1 MNSLPPTWNPA
12 KFNTSAFQGQIY
24 LTKQQAD
31 GYYLQIAAGKNLGL
45 IDGIT
50 PGTISNSKAVIVNS
64 VGSISGFNS
73 ISASSLTLST
83 SATLTGTSF
92 ISLSNTTA
100 STSSTTGAIRCSG
113 GGYFGNDCLFN
124 TQIKLG
130 SSVLNQT
137 NAGYLVGISA
147 GLASSSKC
155 LVVDINRDI
164 SNIRNLTS
172 TNLTG
177 TILTAAQ
184 PNITSLSNI
193 TTNSINS
200 NITDALTSVISNPLV
215 LSHSL
220 SSGSPTVNQF
230 GIGLLFNGPNALNN
244 SVSYSRIYSRVQLT
258 TNGSHQGQLIL
269 SSVFNGSL
277 VDVVQISSLTSSTNN
292 SVVINGSSSALSVS
306 ILVSSSASF
315 SSILD
320 STSITTGALTCAG
333 GLGLSKSCY
342 IGLNLNVTGN
352 TSSSYYYSPIALNM
366 NYIGNWPSSLF
377 WGLGPDPI
385 SNTVRLSVCSI
396 TGVHSSYANLNLN
409 NLYASQIDINTPTTT
424 VGKLNIQTFGIGL
437 NLAYDSTHNGYF
449 SLTSDSRLSFTSIS
463 GANNLQYWFDSR
475 DYSTVPRFS
484 LSGSSSPAS
493 TGSNHRLY
501 LGNTVGDCLL
511 TLFNQNSTS
520 GSYGLGVNNN
530 SMLYLCNGGA
540 GHKFYYNGLSGTS
553 IGIGSLTQT
562 LDVYGNIICESG
574 ARFKGSSANGF
585 SGSAAEVEYV
595 GGYAHFF
602 GFDRSSMVHRDVS
615 IGNNNIFVK
624 ASSNGFVGINNNN
637 PSCPLDI
644 AGNGTAT
651 TSSSFGWL
659 AGSGTGTAT
668 GFTNR
673 SFSIKCF
680 SGILVNSGEIDV
692 LSDTYFKED
701 IQPLQDKMVKDFIND
716 INPIEFNYINSI
728 QKHYGYSAQELML
741 NNYSI
746 LVGSTKT
753 DEPLVSRTYQN
764 KDKDGRERLITIPMN
779 TRLVVNPI
787 DIIPILHQAIKLLM
801 KEVAEL
807 KKNKLIYIG

>member
-1 MNSLPPTWNPA
+1 MNSLPPTWATA
-12 KFNTSAFQGQIY
+12 KFNTAAFQGQSY

-64 VGSISGFNS
+64 VGSIAGLNS
-73 ISASSLTLST
+73 VSAVSLTLST
-83 SATLTGTSF
+83 SALLTGTSF

-100 STSSTTGAIRCSG
+100 STSSVTGAIRCLG

-124 TQIKLG
+124 TQISLG

-164 SNIRNLTS
+164 SNIRNLTAS
-172 TNLTG
+172 NLTG

-200 NITDALTSVISNPLV
+200 NITDALVSAVSTPLV
-215 LSHSL
+215 LAHSL
-220 SSGSPTVNQF
+220 STGSPTANQF
-230 GIGLLFNGPNALNN
+230 GIGLLLNGPNALNN
-244 SVSYSRIYSRVQLT
+244 SVTYSRIYSRIQLT
-258 TNGSHQGQLIL
+258 TTGSHQGQLIL
-269 SSVFNGSL
+269 SSVFNGAL
-277 VDVVQISSLTSSTNN
+277 VDVVQISSLTSSDNN
-292 SVVINGSSSALSVS
+292 SVIINGSSSTLSVS
-306 ILVSSSASF
+306 ILVSSSGSF
-315 SSILD
+315 SSSLD
-320 STSITTGALTCAG
+320 SSSITTGALTVAG
-333 GLGLSKSCY
+333 GLGLSKSCN
-342 IGLNLNVTGN
+342 IGLNLNVAGN
-352 TSSSYYYSPIALNM
+352 TTSSYYFSPTASNM
-366 NYIGNWPSSLF
+366 NYIGNWPYSLF
-377 WGLGPDPI
+377 WGLGQDPL
-385 SNTVRLSVCSI
+385 SNTVRLSICSI
-396 TGVHSSYANLNLN
+396 TGLHSSYANLKLN
-409 NLYASQIDINTPTTT
+409 NLYLNQIDINTPTTT
-424 VGKLNIQTFGIGL
+424 VGKLNIQSFGIGL
-437 NLAYDSTHNGYF
+437 NLAYDANHNGYF
-449 SLTSDSRLSFTSIS
+449 SFTSDSRLSFTSIS

-493 TGSNHRLY
+493 TGNNHRIY

-511 TLFNQNSTS
+511 TLYNQNNTT
-520 GSYGLGVNNN
+520 GSYGFGVNNN
-530 SMLYLCNGGA
+530 SMLYLTNGGA
-540 GHKFYYNGLSGTS
+540 GHKFYYNGLSPNS
-553 IGIGSLTQT
+553 IGIGNLTQT
-562 LDVYGNIICESG
+562 LDVYGNIICEAG
-574 ARFKGSSANGF
+574 GRFKGSSANGF
-585 SGSAAEVEYV
+585 SGSAAEIEYISSF
-595 GGYAHFF
+595 AHFF

-624 ASSNGFVGINNNN
+624 ASTNGFVGINNNN

-644 AGNGTAT
+644 SGNGTAT

-659 AGSGTGTAT
+659 SGAGTGTAT

-701 IQPLQDKMVKDFIND
+701 IKPLQDKMVKDFIKD
-716 INPIEFNYINSI
+716 INPIEFNYINSN

-741 NNYSI
+741 NNYSV

-753 DEPLVSRTYQN
+753 DEPLVSRSYQN
-764 KDKDGRERLITIPMN
+764 KQKETITIPMN

-787 DIIPILHQAIKLLM
+787 DIIPILHQAIKILM
-801 KEVAEL
+801 NEVAEL
-807 KKNKLIYIG
+807 KKKIN

>member
-1 MNSLPPTWNPA
+1 MNSLPPAWNSA
-12 KFNTSAFQGQIY
+12 RFNTSAFAGTIY

-31 GYYLQIAAGKNLGL
+31 GYYLSIGAGKNLGL

-50 PGTISNSKAVIVNS
+50 PGTITASKAVIVNS
-64 VGSISGFNS
+64 VNSISGFNS

-83 SATLTGTSF
+83 SASLTGSSF
-92 ISLSNTTA
+92 ISLSNTA
-100 STSSTTGAIRCSG
+100 ACTSSITGAVRCLG

-124 TQIKLG
+124 TQISLG
-130 SSVLNQT
+130 SSILNQT
-137 NAGYLVGISA
+137 NASYLVGIST
-147 GLASSSKC
+147 GLASASKC

-164 SNIRNLTS
+164 SNIRNLTAA
-172 TNLTG
+172 NLTG
-177 TILTAAQ
+177 TLLTSAQ

-200 NITDALTSVISNPLV
+200 NITDALTNSVSNPLI
-215 LSHSL
+215 LTHSL

-230 GIGLLFNGPNALNN
+230 GIGLLFNGPNVLNN
-244 SVSYSRIYSRVQLT
+244 SVTYSRIYSRVQLT

-292 SVVINGSSSALSVS
+292 SVVINGSTSALSVA

-315 SSILD
+315 SSVLD

-333 GLGLSKSCY
+333 GLGISKSCN
-342 IGLNLNVTGN
+342 IGLNLNVAGN
-352 TSSSYYYSPIALNM
+352 TSSLYYYSPLASNM
-366 NYIGNWPSSLF
+366 NFIGNWSYSLF
-377 WGLGPDPI
+377 WGLGSDPL

-396 TGVHSSYANLNLN
+396 TGVHSSLANLNLN
-409 NLYASQIDINTPTTT
+409 NLYASQIDINSPTTT
-424 VGKLNIQTFGIGL
+424 VGKLNIQSFGAAL
-437 NLAYDSTHNGYF
+437 NLAYDATHNGYF
-449 SLTSDSRLSFTSIS
+449 SFTSDSRLSFTSIS

-475 DYSTVPRFS
+475 DYSSVPRFS

-493 TGSNHRLY
+493 TGSNHRIY

-511 TLFNQNSTS
+511 TLYNQNDST

-530 SMLYLCNGGA
+530 SMLYLCNGGS
-540 GHKFYYNGLSGTS
+540 GHRFYYNGLASSS

-562 LDVYGNIICESG
+562 LDVFGNIICEAAG
-574 ARFKGSSANGF
+574 RFKGSSANGF
-585 SGSAAEVEYV
+585 SGSAAEIEYISS
-595 GGYAHFF
+595 YAHFF

-624 ASSNGFVGINNNN
+624 ASTNGFVGINNNN

-644 AGNGTAT
+644 AGNGTAS

-659 AGSGTGTAT
+659 SGAGTGTAT
-668 GFTNR
+668 GFSNR

-701 IQPLQDKMVKDFIND
+701 IKPLTDKMVKDFIND
-716 INPIEFNYINSI
+716 INPIEFNYINSS

-741 NNYSI
+741 HDYSV

-753 DEPLVSRTYQN
+753 DEPLVSRTYSN
-764 KDKDGRERLITIPMN
+764 KDKDDRERLITIPMN

-801 KEVAEL
+801 KEVSEL
-807 KKNKLIYIG
+807 KKNKN